1 MGKSRCRYRCIYEYF
16 HFQRR
21 CFFLFSF
28 SILDGEMRTLVWLDG
43 RPFPSSHPQ
52 FFAFSSLVS
61 YSDHTALKV
70 GAPGV
75 TSYFSPGL
83 FFLNPIFFISY
94 SISSLR
100 NFRGMCCGYFL
111 YFVDLSVR
119 L

>member
-1 MGKSRCRYRCIYEYF
+1 M
-16 HFQRR
+16 
-21 CFFLFSF
+21 
-28 SILDGEMRTLVWLDG
+28 WLDG

-75 TSYFSPGL
+75 TSSSNPGL
-83 FFLNPIFFISY
+83 FFLNQIIFYILFDIVTEEFQGNVLW
-94 SISSLR
+94 I
-100 NFRGMCCGYFL
+100 FCL